1 MCITY
6 IIGRRSYLSKNL
18 KKEIKNSKIISV
30 REILNNQSDI
40 LKDKKINIIYNHSY
54 PLAKINLCKDYGK
67 IINENIVLLKSLFDF
82 FLKKKIIIKKFIFS
96 SSSAVY
102 GLEKN
107 FKNFDINDN
116 NRRLY
121 GVSKFLSEIF
131 FLSQKKKFNY
141 ELIIAR
147 IFNIFGKKEKI
158 SIISKIIEF
167 KKKNKKIKNFTN
179 QNSFRD
185 FIHIYDVVKIYKIF
199 LSKKSIS
206 GQYDIGTSKSVN
218 IRNLIN
224 RYFNKKQ
231 QINYKNAN
239 FSEVKFSKANIKNLQ
254 KISGKLSFINVNKF
268 IKESLSKS

>member
-1 MCITY
+1 MY
-6 IIGRRSYLSKNL
+6 YLKAYL
-18 KKEIKNSKIISV
+18 I
-30 REILNNQSDI
+30 
-40 LKDKKINIIYNHSY
+40 
-54 PLAKINLCKDYGK
+54 
-67 IINENIVLLKSLFDF
+67 F
-82 FLKKKIIIKKFIFS
+82 FSKKKIIIKKFIFS

-107 FKNFDINDN
+107 FKNFDIHDN